1 MGGETPL
8 FALCPLTTQRR
19 HSDNLNNLV
28 IASVSLG
35 AERTFIMS
43 PRLPSKSTP
52 KKRQLSADEE
62 RSLQGRK
69 NVRLTWVWLFP
80 SPAALAHPASPCFA
94 LLRLSV
100 LVTDDTGSRM
110 GACL

>member
-69 NVRLTWVWLFP
+69 NVRLTWVWLFRP
-80 SPAALAHPASPCFA
+80 LPLSLTLLRLASPCFA
-94 LLRLSV
+94 CP
-100 LVTDDTGSRM
+100 
-110 GACL
+110 CL

>member
-69 NVRLTWVWLFP
+69 NVRLT
-80 SPAALAHPASPCFA
+80 HPASPCFA